1 MRHIISLLLVILL
14 LSLPAM
20 AQQSFSP
27 CDFVTHSADEGKYIC
42 YEFPDVS
49 LFLPAS
55 WEGRFIAEQ
64 DDYGM
69 AFYQSASYEKYLE
82 EGQEGGGFLFRLGA
96 SEDESFRDLLAY
108 EYLGY
113 SENAGMHF
121 YLTLPPEYTA
131 YPEDGIMADYEDMAG
146 AMETIIEMARIAPGA
161 SFYTDDFAGTDDKAT
176 FDEARSTATH
186 AVQGNYSGVTTLD
199 APAVEA
205 FAARVRQLY
214 LSADWDAMAQL
225 INYPITLY
233 PDVKID
239 DANAFAAFMADK
251 TISDSDIAAMT
262 AESCAGMM
270 SNGQGICMGSGQIWL
285 RDIAFDGIEQTG
297 EPDLRV
303 IALSGLTA

>member
-1 MRHIISLLLVILL
+1 MRHIISLLLAILF

-27 CDFVTHSADEGKYIC
+27 YDCVTGSADGGQYIC
-42 YEFPDVS
+42 YEFPDIS

-55 WEGRFIAEQ
+55 WEGRFIADQ

-69 AFYQSASYEKYLE
+69 AFYQAASYEKFLE
-82 EGQEGGGFLFRLGA
+82 EGQEGGGFLFRLSA
-96 SEDESFRDLLAY
+96 SEDEGFRDLPVY

-113 SENAGMHF
+113 SENASLYF

-131 YPEDGIMADYEDMAG
+131 YPEVGVMADYEDMAK
-146 AMETIIEMARIAPGA
+146 AIQTIIEMARITPSH
-161 SFYTDDFAGTDDKAT
+161 SFYTDGIDPKDH
-176 FDEARSTATH
+176 EAALDWIHPTAIP
-186 AVQGNYSGVTTLD
+186 AVHGDYSGVTTLD

-205 FAARVRQLY
+205 FAARVRRLY
-214 LSADWDAMAQL
+214 LSADWNAMAQL

-233 PDVKID
+233 PDVEID
-239 DANAFAAFMADK
+239 DADAFMAFMADK
-251 TISDSDIAAMT
+251 TISESDIEAMT
-262 AESCAGMM
+262 AESCIGMM

-297 EPDLRV
+297 EPDLRI
-303 IALSGLTA
+303 IALSGLTV